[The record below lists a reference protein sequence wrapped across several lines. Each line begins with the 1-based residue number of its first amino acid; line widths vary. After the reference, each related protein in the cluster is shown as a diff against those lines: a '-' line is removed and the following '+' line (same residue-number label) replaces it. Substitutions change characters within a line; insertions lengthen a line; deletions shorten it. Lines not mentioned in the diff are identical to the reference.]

1 MTAKTMTEVKDS
13 VSNLTTLAGT
23 GGFLMGW
30 NEGLTL
36 VLIITGIVLNVV
48 RIIETRRRNKNQE

>member
-13 VSNLTTLAGT
+13 ISSITTLAGA

-36 VLIITGIVLNVV
+36 VLIITGIILNVV

>member
-1 MTAKTMTEVKDS
+1 MTAKMNDVKDS
-13 VSNLTTLAGT
+13 VSNLTTLAGA
-23 GGFLMGW
+23 GGFMMGW

-36 VLIITGIVLNVV
+36 ILILTGIVLNVV